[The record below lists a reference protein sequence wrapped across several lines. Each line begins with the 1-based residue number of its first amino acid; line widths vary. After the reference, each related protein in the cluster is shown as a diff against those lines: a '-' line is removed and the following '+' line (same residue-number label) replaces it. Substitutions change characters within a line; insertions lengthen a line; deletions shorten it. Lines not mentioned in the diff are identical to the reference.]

1 MFVLSLTN
9 VFDDATFWE
18 ILLSSLSYVND
29 YFVCVYKEY
38 VDLDGNNIEER
49 VDLIEKKLHNAT
61 N

>member
-38 VDLDGNNIEER
+38 VDLDGNNIE
-49 VDLIEKKLHNAT
+49 
-61 N
+61 